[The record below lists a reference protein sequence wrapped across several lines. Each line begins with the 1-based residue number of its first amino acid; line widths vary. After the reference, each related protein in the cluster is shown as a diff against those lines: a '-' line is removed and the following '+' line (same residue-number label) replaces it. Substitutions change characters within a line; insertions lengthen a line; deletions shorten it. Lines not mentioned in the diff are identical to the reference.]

1 MSEIVKVENVTKYF
15 KQEKVLDDVNM
26 NLETGHIY
34 GIVGKN
40 GAGKTVLFKIIA
52 GFIKPSSGKV
62 TVAGK
67 IIGVDRDFPD
77 SLGLIIET
85 PGFLSQYN
93 AYQNLLYLA
102 NINNKISKE
111 DVKESIR
118 MVGLDPGSNKKVG
131 KFSLGMRQRLGIAYV
146 EAHVGIVRIFKLRQ
160 REVFQLAFLLYL
172 AVLCDV
178 PCKAVIV
185 YINVFV
191 ALYNVY
197 AVAVERQFKWR
208 INLLYLIIFRR
219 CLSVG
224 RHDALHAECSEV
236 GRVAEVAAV
245 GKAGLAVRVSD
256 RDAVVHVLPDKPAL
270 IQRLFVGVLGVVGD
284 AAVGVAHGVAVLAH
298 DKGLFRVLCQKLFDV
313 CHRGIH
319 LAFHIRGGGVF
330 PVPENALVVHKAAGV
345 GAAEVFAHLP
355 QGLAAVALVAAR
367 PDEDGRV
374 VFVPFQHGFGAGKH
388 IFPPLRAGTG
398 QRPLV

>member
-15 KQEKVLDDVNM
+15 KQEKVLNDVNM

-131 KFSLGMRQRLGIAYV
+131 KFSLGMRQRLGIAQAIM
-146 EAHVGIVRIFKLRQ
+146 ENPNLIILDEPMNGLDKKGIEDVKELLLKLKGDGKTILMASHYAEDMEICD
-160 REVFQLAFLLYL
+160 EVFQM
-172 AVLCDV
+172 
-178 PCKAVIV
+178 
-185 YINVFV
+185 
-191 ALYNVY
+191 
-197 AVAVERQFKWR
+197 
-208 INLLYLIIFRR
+208 
-219 CLSVG
+219 
-224 RHDALHAECSEV
+224 
-236 GRVAEVAAV
+236 
-245 GKAGLAVRVSD
+245 
-256 RDAVVHVLPDKPAL
+256 
-270 IQRLFVGVLGVVGD
+270 
-284 AAVGVAHGVAVLAH
+284 
-298 DKGLFRVLCQKLFDV
+298 
-313 CHRGIH
+313 
-319 LAFHIRGGGVF
+319 
-330 PVPENALVVHKAAGV
+330 
-345 GAAEVFAHLP
+345 
-355 QGLAAVALVAAR
+355 
-367 PDEDGRV
+367 EDGKL
-374 VFVPFQHGFGAGKH
+374 GDMK
-388 IFPPLRAGTG
+388 
-398 QRPLV
+398 

>member
-111 DVKESIR
+111 DIKESIR
-118 MVGLDPGSNKKVG
+118 MVGLDPDSNKKVG
-131 KFSLGMRQRLGIAYV
+131 KFSLGMRQRLGIAQAIM
-146 EAHVGIVRIFKLRQ
+146 ENPNLIILDEPMNGLDKKGIEDVKELLLKLKGDGKTILMASHYAEDMEICD
-160 REVFQLAFLLYL
+160 EVFQM
-172 AVLCDV
+172 
-178 PCKAVIV
+178 
-185 YINVFV
+185 
-191 ALYNVY
+191 
-197 AVAVERQFKWR
+197 
-208 INLLYLIIFRR
+208 
-219 CLSVG
+219 
-224 RHDALHAECSEV
+224 
-236 GRVAEVAAV
+236 
-245 GKAGLAVRVSD
+245 
-256 RDAVVHVLPDKPAL
+256 
-270 IQRLFVGVLGVVGD
+270 
-284 AAVGVAHGVAVLAH
+284 
-298 DKGLFRVLCQKLFDV
+298 
-313 CHRGIH
+313 
-319 LAFHIRGGGVF
+319 
-330 PVPENALVVHKAAGV
+330 
-345 GAAEVFAHLP
+345 
-355 QGLAAVALVAAR
+355 
-367 PDEDGRV
+367 EDGKL
-374 VFVPFQHGFGAGKH
+374 GDMKK
-388 IFPPLRAGTG
+388 
-398 QRPLV
+398 

>member
-1 MSEIVKVENVTKYF
+1 MSEIVKVKNVTKYF

-131 KFSLGMRQRLGIAYV
+131 KFSLGMRQRLGIAQAIM
-146 EAHVGIVRIFKLRQ
+146 ENPNLIILDEPMNGLDKKGIEDVKELLLKLKGDGKTILMASHYAEDMEICD
-160 REVFQLAFLLYL
+160 EVFQM
-172 AVLCDV
+172 
-178 PCKAVIV
+178 
-185 YINVFV
+185 
-191 ALYNVY
+191 
-197 AVAVERQFKWR
+197 
-208 INLLYLIIFRR
+208 
-219 CLSVG
+219 
-224 RHDALHAECSEV
+224 
-236 GRVAEVAAV
+236 
-245 GKAGLAVRVSD
+245 
-256 RDAVVHVLPDKPAL
+256 
-270 IQRLFVGVLGVVGD
+270 
-284 AAVGVAHGVAVLAH
+284 
-298 DKGLFRVLCQKLFDV
+298 
-313 CHRGIH
+313 
-319 LAFHIRGGGVF
+319 
-330 PVPENALVVHKAAGV
+330 
-345 GAAEVFAHLP
+345 
-355 QGLAAVALVAAR
+355 
-367 PDEDGRV
+367 EDGKL
-374 VFVPFQHGFGAGKH
+374 GDMK
-388 IFPPLRAGTG
+388 
-398 QRPLV
+398 

>member
-111 DVKESIR
+111 DVKEAIR

-131 KFSLGMRQRLGIAYV
+131 KFSLGMRQRLGIAQAIM
-146 EAHVGIVRIFKLRQ
+146 ENPNLIILDEPMNGLDKKGIEDVKELLLKLKGDGKTILMASHYAEDMEICD
-160 REVFQLAFLLYL
+160 EVFQM
-172 AVLCDV
+172 
-178 PCKAVIV
+178 
-185 YINVFV
+185 
-191 ALYNVY
+191 
-197 AVAVERQFKWR
+197 
-208 INLLYLIIFRR
+208 
-219 CLSVG
+219 
-224 RHDALHAECSEV
+224 
-236 GRVAEVAAV
+236 
-245 GKAGLAVRVSD
+245 
-256 RDAVVHVLPDKPAL
+256 
-270 IQRLFVGVLGVVGD
+270 
-284 AAVGVAHGVAVLAH
+284 
-298 DKGLFRVLCQKLFDV
+298 
-313 CHRGIH
+313 
-319 LAFHIRGGGVF
+319 
-330 PVPENALVVHKAAGV
+330 
-345 GAAEVFAHLP
+345 
-355 QGLAAVALVAAR
+355 
-367 PDEDGRV
+367 EDGKL
-374 VFVPFQHGFGAGKH
+374 GDMK
-388 IFPPLRAGTG
+388 
-398 QRPLV
+398 

>member
-118 MVGLDPGSNKKVG
+118 MVGLDPDSNKKVG
-131 KFSLGMRQRLGIAYV
+131 KFSLGMRQRLGIAQAIM
-146 EAHVGIVRIFKLRQ
+146 ENPNLIILDEPMNGLDKKGIEDVKALLLKLKGDGKTILMASHYAEDMEICD
-160 REVFQLAFLLYL
+160 EVFQM
-172 AVLCDV
+172 
-178 PCKAVIV
+178 
-185 YINVFV
+185 
-191 ALYNVY
+191 
-197 AVAVERQFKWR
+197 
-208 INLLYLIIFRR
+208 
-219 CLSVG
+219 
-224 RHDALHAECSEV
+224 
-236 GRVAEVAAV
+236 
-245 GKAGLAVRVSD
+245 
-256 RDAVVHVLPDKPAL
+256 
-270 IQRLFVGVLGVVGD
+270 
-284 AAVGVAHGVAVLAH
+284 
-298 DKGLFRVLCQKLFDV
+298 
-313 CHRGIH
+313 
-319 LAFHIRGGGVF
+319 
-330 PVPENALVVHKAAGV
+330 
-345 GAAEVFAHLP
+345 
-355 QGLAAVALVAAR
+355 
-367 PDEDGRV
+367 EDGKL
-374 VFVPFQHGFGAGKH
+374 GEMK
-388 IFPPLRAGTG
+388 
-398 QRPLV
+398 

>member
-118 MVGLDPGSNKKVG
+118 MVGLDPNSNKKVG
-131 KFSLGMRQRLGIAYV
+131 KFSLGMRQRLGIAQAIM
-146 EAHVGIVRIFKLRQ
+146 ENPNLIILDEPMNGLDKKGIEDVKELLLKLKGDGKTILMASHYAEDMEICD
-160 REVFQLAFLLYL
+160 EVFQM
-172 AVLCDV
+172 
-178 PCKAVIV
+178 
-185 YINVFV
+185 
-191 ALYNVY
+191 
-197 AVAVERQFKWR
+197 
-208 INLLYLIIFRR
+208 
-219 CLSVG
+219 
-224 RHDALHAECSEV
+224 
-236 GRVAEVAAV
+236 
-245 GKAGLAVRVSD
+245 
-256 RDAVVHVLPDKPAL
+256 
-270 IQRLFVGVLGVVGD
+270 
-284 AAVGVAHGVAVLAH
+284 
-298 DKGLFRVLCQKLFDV
+298 
-313 CHRGIH
+313 
-319 LAFHIRGGGVF
+319 
-330 PVPENALVVHKAAGV
+330 
-345 GAAEVFAHLP
+345 
-355 QGLAAVALVAAR
+355 
-367 PDEDGRV
+367 EDGKL
-374 VFVPFQHGFGAGKH
+374 GDMK
-388 IFPPLRAGTG
+388 
-398 QRPLV
+398 

>member
-77 SLGLIIET
+77 SFGLIIET

-131 KFSLGMRQRLGIAYV
+131 KFSLGMRQRLGIAQAIM
-146 EAHVGIVRIFKLRQ
+146 ENPNLIILDEPMNGLDKKGIEDVKELLLKLKGDGKTILMASHYAEDMEICD
-160 REVFQLAFLLYL
+160 EVFQM
-172 AVLCDV
+172 
-178 PCKAVIV
+178 
-185 YINVFV
+185 
-191 ALYNVY
+191 
-197 AVAVERQFKWR
+197 
-208 INLLYLIIFRR
+208 
-219 CLSVG
+219 
-224 RHDALHAECSEV
+224 
-236 GRVAEVAAV
+236 
-245 GKAGLAVRVSD
+245 
-256 RDAVVHVLPDKPAL
+256 
-270 IQRLFVGVLGVVGD
+270 
-284 AAVGVAHGVAVLAH
+284 
-298 DKGLFRVLCQKLFDV
+298 
-313 CHRGIH
+313 
-319 LAFHIRGGGVF
+319 
-330 PVPENALVVHKAAGV
+330 
-345 GAAEVFAHLP
+345 
-355 QGLAAVALVAAR
+355 
-367 PDEDGRV
+367 EDGKL
-374 VFVPFQHGFGAGKH
+374 GDMK
-388 IFPPLRAGTG
+388 
-398 QRPLV
+398 

>member
-111 DVKESIR
+111 DIKEAIR
-118 MVGLDPGSNKKVG
+118 MVGLDPDSNKKVG
-131 KFSLGMRQRLGIAYV
+131 KFSLGMRQRLGIAQAIM
-146 EAHVGIVRIFKLRQ
+146 ENPNLIILDEPMNGIDKKGIEDVKELLLKLKGDGKTILMASHYAEDMEICD
-160 REVFQLAFLLYL
+160 EVFQM
-172 AVLCDV
+172 
-178 PCKAVIV
+178 
-185 YINVFV
+185 
-191 ALYNVY
+191 
-197 AVAVERQFKWR
+197 
-208 INLLYLIIFRR
+208 
-219 CLSVG
+219 
-224 RHDALHAECSEV
+224 
-236 GRVAEVAAV
+236 
-245 GKAGLAVRVSD
+245 
-256 RDAVVHVLPDKPAL
+256 
-270 IQRLFVGVLGVVGD
+270 
-284 AAVGVAHGVAVLAH
+284 
-298 DKGLFRVLCQKLFDV
+298 
-313 CHRGIH
+313 
-319 LAFHIRGGGVF
+319 
-330 PVPENALVVHKAAGV
+330 
-345 GAAEVFAHLP
+345 
-355 QGLAAVALVAAR
+355 
-367 PDEDGRV
+367 EDGKL
-374 VFVPFQHGFGAGKH
+374 GDMK
-388 IFPPLRAGTG
+388 
-398 QRPLV
+398 

>member
-111 DVKESIR
+111 DIKEAIR
-118 MVGLDPGSNKKVG
+118 MVGLDPDSNKKVG
-131 KFSLGMRQRLGIAYV
+131 KFSLGMRQRLGIAQAIM
-146 EAHVGIVRIFKLRQ
+146 ENPNLIILDEPMNGLDKKGIEDVKELLLKLKSDGKTILMASHYAEDMEICD
-160 REVFQLAFLLYL
+160 EVFQM
-172 AVLCDV
+172 
-178 PCKAVIV
+178 
-185 YINVFV
+185 
-191 ALYNVY
+191 
-197 AVAVERQFKWR
+197 
-208 INLLYLIIFRR
+208 
-219 CLSVG
+219 
-224 RHDALHAECSEV
+224 
-236 GRVAEVAAV
+236 
-245 GKAGLAVRVSD
+245 
-256 RDAVVHVLPDKPAL
+256 
-270 IQRLFVGVLGVVGD
+270 
-284 AAVGVAHGVAVLAH
+284 
-298 DKGLFRVLCQKLFDV
+298 
-313 CHRGIH
+313 
-319 LAFHIRGGGVF
+319 
-330 PVPENALVVHKAAGV
+330 
-345 GAAEVFAHLP
+345 
-355 QGLAAVALVAAR
+355 
-367 PDEDGRV
+367 EDGKL
-374 VFVPFQHGFGAGKH
+374 GDMK
-388 IFPPLRAGTG
+388 
-398 QRPLV
+398 

>member
-111 DVKESIR
+111 DIKESIR
-118 MVGLDPGSNKKVG
+118 MVGLDPDSNKKVG
-131 KFSLGMRQRLGIAYV
+131 KFSLGMRQRLGIAQAIM
-146 EAHVGIVRIFKLRQ
+146 ENPNLIILDEPMNGLDKKGIEDVKELLLKLKDDGKTILMASHYAEDMEICD
-160 REVFQLAFLLYL
+160 EVFQM
-172 AVLCDV
+172 
-178 PCKAVIV
+178 
-185 YINVFV
+185 
-191 ALYNVY
+191 
-197 AVAVERQFKWR
+197 
-208 INLLYLIIFRR
+208 
-219 CLSVG
+219 
-224 RHDALHAECSEV
+224 
-236 GRVAEVAAV
+236 
-245 GKAGLAVRVSD
+245 
-256 RDAVVHVLPDKPAL
+256 
-270 IQRLFVGVLGVVGD
+270 
-284 AAVGVAHGVAVLAH
+284 
-298 DKGLFRVLCQKLFDV
+298 
-313 CHRGIH
+313 
-319 LAFHIRGGGVF
+319 
-330 PVPENALVVHKAAGV
+330 
-345 GAAEVFAHLP
+345 
-355 QGLAAVALVAAR
+355 
-367 PDEDGRV
+367 EDGKL
-374 VFVPFQHGFGAGKH
+374 GDMK
-388 IFPPLRAGTG
+388 
-398 QRPLV
+398 

>member
-111 DVKESIR
+111 DIKEAIR
-118 MVGLDPGSNKKVG
+118 MVGLDPDSNKKVG
-131 KFSLGMRQRLGIAYV
+131 KFSLGMRQRLGIAQAIM
-146 EAHVGIVRIFKLRQ
+146 ENPNLIILDEPMNGLDKKGIEDVKELLLKLKGDGKTILMASHYAEDMEICD
-160 REVFQLAFLLYL
+160 EVFQM
-172 AVLCDV
+172 
-178 PCKAVIV
+178 
-185 YINVFV
+185 
-191 ALYNVY
+191 
-197 AVAVERQFKWR
+197 
-208 INLLYLIIFRR
+208 
-219 CLSVG
+219 
-224 RHDALHAECSEV
+224 
-236 GRVAEVAAV
+236 
-245 GKAGLAVRVSD
+245 
-256 RDAVVHVLPDKPAL
+256 
-270 IQRLFVGVLGVVGD
+270 
-284 AAVGVAHGVAVLAH
+284 
-298 DKGLFRVLCQKLFDV
+298 
-313 CHRGIH
+313 
-319 LAFHIRGGGVF
+319 
-330 PVPENALVVHKAAGV
+330 
-345 GAAEVFAHLP
+345 
-355 QGLAAVALVAAR
+355 
-367 PDEDGRV
+367 EDGKL
-374 VFVPFQHGFGAGKH
+374 GDMKK
-388 IFPPLRAGTG
+388 
-398 QRPLV
+398 

>member
-131 KFSLGMRQRLGIAYV
+131 KFSLGMRQRLGIAQAIM
-146 EAHVGIVRIFKLRQ
+146 ENPNLIILDEPMNGLDKKGIEDVKELLLKLKGDGKTILMASHYTEDMEICD
-160 REVFQLAFLLYL
+160 EVFQM
-172 AVLCDV
+172 
-178 PCKAVIV
+178 
-185 YINVFV
+185 
-191 ALYNVY
+191 
-197 AVAVERQFKWR
+197 
-208 INLLYLIIFRR
+208 
-219 CLSVG
+219 
-224 RHDALHAECSEV
+224 
-236 GRVAEVAAV
+236 
-245 GKAGLAVRVSD
+245 
-256 RDAVVHVLPDKPAL
+256 
-270 IQRLFVGVLGVVGD
+270 
-284 AAVGVAHGVAVLAH
+284 
-298 DKGLFRVLCQKLFDV
+298 
-313 CHRGIH
+313 
-319 LAFHIRGGGVF
+319 
-330 PVPENALVVHKAAGV
+330 
-345 GAAEVFAHLP
+345 
-355 QGLAAVALVAAR
+355 
-367 PDEDGRV
+367 EDGKL
-374 VFVPFQHGFGAGKH
+374 GDMK
-388 IFPPLRAGTG
+388 
-398 QRPLV
+398 

>member
-131 KFSLGMRQRLGIAYV
+131 KFSLGMRQRLGIAQAIM
-146 EAHVGIVRIFKLRQ
+146 ENPNLIILDEPMNGLDKKGIEDVKELLLKLKGDGKTILMASHYAEDMEICD
-160 REVFQLAFLLYL
+160 EVFQM
-172 AVLCDV
+172 
-178 PCKAVIV
+178 
-185 YINVFV
+185 
-191 ALYNVY
+191 
-197 AVAVERQFKWR
+197 
-208 INLLYLIIFRR
+208 
-219 CLSVG
+219 
-224 RHDALHAECSEV
+224 
-236 GRVAEVAAV
+236 
-245 GKAGLAVRVSD
+245 
-256 RDAVVHVLPDKPAL
+256 
-270 IQRLFVGVLGVVGD
+270 
-284 AAVGVAHGVAVLAH
+284 
-298 DKGLFRVLCQKLFDV
+298 
-313 CHRGIH
+313 
-319 LAFHIRGGGVF
+319 
-330 PVPENALVVHKAAGV
+330 
-345 GAAEVFAHLP
+345 
-355 QGLAAVALVAAR
+355 
-367 PDEDGRV
+367 EDGKL
-374 VFVPFQHGFGAGKH
+374 GDMKK
-388 IFPPLRAGTG
+388 
-398 QRPLV
+398 

>member
-111 DVKESIR
+111 DIKESIR
-118 MVGLDPGSNKKVG
+118 MVGLDPDSNKKVG
-131 KFSLGMRQRLGIAYV
+131 KFSLGMRQRLGIAQAIM
-146 EAHVGIVRIFKLRQ
+146 ENPNLIILDESMNGLDKKGIEDVKELLLKLKGDGKTILMASHYAEDMEICD
-160 REVFQLAFLLYL
+160 EVFQM
-172 AVLCDV
+172 
-178 PCKAVIV
+178 
-185 YINVFV
+185 
-191 ALYNVY
+191 
-197 AVAVERQFKWR
+197 
-208 INLLYLIIFRR
+208 
-219 CLSVG
+219 
-224 RHDALHAECSEV
+224 
-236 GRVAEVAAV
+236 
-245 GKAGLAVRVSD
+245 
-256 RDAVVHVLPDKPAL
+256 
-270 IQRLFVGVLGVVGD
+270 
-284 AAVGVAHGVAVLAH
+284 
-298 DKGLFRVLCQKLFDV
+298 
-313 CHRGIH
+313 
-319 LAFHIRGGGVF
+319 
-330 PVPENALVVHKAAGV
+330 
-345 GAAEVFAHLP
+345 
-355 QGLAAVALVAAR
+355 
-367 PDEDGRV
+367 EDGKL
-374 VFVPFQHGFGAGKH
+374 GDMK
-388 IFPPLRAGTG
+388 
-398 QRPLV
+398 

>member
-111 DVKESIR
+111 DIKEAIR
-118 MVGLDPGSNKKVG
+118 MVGLDPDSNKKVG
-131 KFSLGMRQRLGIAYV
+131 KFSLGMRQRLGIAQAIM
-146 EAHVGIVRIFKLRQ
+146 ENPNLIILDEPMNGLDKKGIEDVKELLLKLKGNGKTILMASHYAEDMEICD
-160 REVFQLAFLLYL
+160 EVFQM
-172 AVLCDV
+172 
-178 PCKAVIV
+178 
-185 YINVFV
+185 
-191 ALYNVY
+191 
-197 AVAVERQFKWR
+197 
-208 INLLYLIIFRR
+208 
-219 CLSVG
+219 
-224 RHDALHAECSEV
+224 
-236 GRVAEVAAV
+236 
-245 GKAGLAVRVSD
+245 
-256 RDAVVHVLPDKPAL
+256 
-270 IQRLFVGVLGVVGD
+270 
-284 AAVGVAHGVAVLAH
+284 
-298 DKGLFRVLCQKLFDV
+298 
-313 CHRGIH
+313 
-319 LAFHIRGGGVF
+319 
-330 PVPENALVVHKAAGV
+330 
-345 GAAEVFAHLP
+345 
-355 QGLAAVALVAAR
+355 
-367 PDEDGRV
+367 EDGKL
-374 VFVPFQHGFGAGKH
+374 GDMK
-388 IFPPLRAGTG
+388 
-398 QRPLV
+398 

>member
-111 DVKESIR
+111 DIKEAIR
-118 MVGLDPGSNKKVG
+118 MVGLDLDSNKKVG
-131 KFSLGMRQRLGIAYV
+131 KFSLGMRQRLGIAQAIM
-146 EAHVGIVRIFKLRQ
+146 ENPNLIILDEPMNGLDKKGIEDVKELLLKLKGDGKTILMASHYAEDMEICD
-160 REVFQLAFLLYL
+160 EVFQM
-172 AVLCDV
+172 
-178 PCKAVIV
+178 
-185 YINVFV
+185 
-191 ALYNVY
+191 
-197 AVAVERQFKWR
+197 
-208 INLLYLIIFRR
+208 
-219 CLSVG
+219 
-224 RHDALHAECSEV
+224 
-236 GRVAEVAAV
+236 
-245 GKAGLAVRVSD
+245 
-256 RDAVVHVLPDKPAL
+256 
-270 IQRLFVGVLGVVGD
+270 
-284 AAVGVAHGVAVLAH
+284 
-298 DKGLFRVLCQKLFDV
+298 
-313 CHRGIH
+313 
-319 LAFHIRGGGVF
+319 
-330 PVPENALVVHKAAGV
+330 
-345 GAAEVFAHLP
+345 
-355 QGLAAVALVAAR
+355 
-367 PDEDGRV
+367 EDGKL
-374 VFVPFQHGFGAGKH
+374 GDMK
-388 IFPPLRAGTG
+388 
-398 QRPLV
+398 

>member
-118 MVGLDPGSNKKVG
+118 KVGLDPGSNKKVG
-131 KFSLGMRQRLGIAYV
+131 KFSLGMRQRLGIAQAIM
-146 EAHVGIVRIFKLRQ
+146 ENPKLIILDEPMNGLDKKGIEDVKELLLKLKGDGKTILMASHYAEDMEICD
-160 REVFQLAFLLYL
+160 EVFQM
-172 AVLCDV
+172 
-178 PCKAVIV
+178 
-185 YINVFV
+185 
-191 ALYNVY
+191 
-197 AVAVERQFKWR
+197 
-208 INLLYLIIFRR
+208 
-219 CLSVG
+219 
-224 RHDALHAECSEV
+224 
-236 GRVAEVAAV
+236 
-245 GKAGLAVRVSD
+245 
-256 RDAVVHVLPDKPAL
+256 
-270 IQRLFVGVLGVVGD
+270 
-284 AAVGVAHGVAVLAH
+284 
-298 DKGLFRVLCQKLFDV
+298 
-313 CHRGIH
+313 
-319 LAFHIRGGGVF
+319 
-330 PVPENALVVHKAAGV
+330 
-345 GAAEVFAHLP
+345 
-355 QGLAAVALVAAR
+355 
-367 PDEDGRV
+367 EDGKL
-374 VFVPFQHGFGAGKH
+374 GDMK
-388 IFPPLRAGTG
+388 
-398 QRPLV
+398 

>member
-111 DVKESIR
+111 DIKESIR
-118 MVGLDPGSNKKVG
+118 MVGLDPDSNKKVG
-131 KFSLGMRQRLGIAYV
+131 KFSLGMRQRLGIAQAIM
-146 EAHVGIVRIFKLRQ
+146 ENPNLIILDEPMNGLDKKGIEDVKELLLKLKSDGKTILMASHYAEDMEICD
-160 REVFQLAFLLYL
+160 EVFQM
-172 AVLCDV
+172 
-178 PCKAVIV
+178 
-185 YINVFV
+185 
-191 ALYNVY
+191 
-197 AVAVERQFKWR
+197 
-208 INLLYLIIFRR
+208 
-219 CLSVG
+219 
-224 RHDALHAECSEV
+224 
-236 GRVAEVAAV
+236 
-245 GKAGLAVRVSD
+245 
-256 RDAVVHVLPDKPAL
+256 
-270 IQRLFVGVLGVVGD
+270 
-284 AAVGVAHGVAVLAH
+284 
-298 DKGLFRVLCQKLFDV
+298 
-313 CHRGIH
+313 
-319 LAFHIRGGGVF
+319 
-330 PVPENALVVHKAAGV
+330 
-345 GAAEVFAHLP
+345 
-355 QGLAAVALVAAR
+355 
-367 PDEDGRV
+367 EDGKL
-374 VFVPFQHGFGAGKH
+374 GDMK
-388 IFPPLRAGTG
+388 
-398 QRPLV
+398 

>member
-111 DVKESIR
+111 DIKEAIR
-118 MVGLDPGSNKKVG
+118 MVGLDPDSNKKVG
-131 KFSLGMRQRLGIAYV
+131 KFSLGMRQRLGIAQAIM
-146 EAHVGIVRIFKLRQ
+146 ENPNLIILDEPMNGLDKKGIEDVKELLLKLKGDGKTILMASHYAEDMEICD
-160 REVFQLAFLLYL
+160 EVFQM
-172 AVLCDV
+172 
-178 PCKAVIV
+178 
-185 YINVFV
+185 
-191 ALYNVY
+191 
-197 AVAVERQFKWR
+197 
-208 INLLYLIIFRR
+208 
-219 CLSVG
+219 
-224 RHDALHAECSEV
+224 
-236 GRVAEVAAV
+236 
-245 GKAGLAVRVSD
+245 
-256 RDAVVHVLPDKPAL
+256 
-270 IQRLFVGVLGVVGD
+270 
-284 AAVGVAHGVAVLAH
+284 
-298 DKGLFRVLCQKLFDV
+298 
-313 CHRGIH
+313 
-319 LAFHIRGGGVF
+319 
-330 PVPENALVVHKAAGV
+330 
-345 GAAEVFAHLP
+345 
-355 QGLAAVALVAAR
+355 
-367 PDEDGRV
+367 EDGKL
-374 VFVPFQHGFGAGKH
+374 GDIK
-388 IFPPLRAGTG
+388 
-398 QRPLV
+398 